1 MKAACVL
8 LMMLAPAL
16 AEKASGSAV
25 QKVIELLDEM
35 KAKITSDL
43 EAESAAMEE
52 YLSFCDGETKEKI
65 FAIKTA
71 DASIQDLSAI
81 IEESKATI
89 AAKDDEVAT
98 LGTVISDKTK
108 ELDAATKVRE
118 AENADFVAAEKE
130 LMTSI
135 DECSRA
141 AVALE
146 KGLSLLQ
153 MRGGHRGKARKA
165 LKKQLAAVENAMKTI
180 LAAAWVDAS
189 SARRLK
195 SLLQQSSNAA
205 DADDLSLSLHQP
217 QAKQVAYESKSGGII
232 EAVKEMQAKAEGE
245 LSELRK
251 GEMASA
257 HEFKMLEQS
266 LTGEISHNQDK
277 ASSATKAKA
286 AAEETLA
293 TSEGD
298 LVATKKTKAADEEYS
313 ANLKTECETAASEWA
328 SRQASAK
335 AEMGA
340 IDKASEIL
348 SSGVTA
354 LVQTGAHKK
363 SLDDDSDDEE
373 DDPQSAL
380 RQKLITKIQRLGR
393 KFHSFGLMQLASVA
407 SSDPF
412 VKIRGLI
419 EDMIEKLLKE
429 AQEEATQK
437 AFCDKEMGASKKT
450 ESEKIATTEKLQTRI
465 DGNEAKIAEL
475 TDAIKT
481 LEAEVA
487 DIDKAQSEATAI
499 RTKEKTD
506 NLAAIKDFRDS
517 AEAVVAAMGV
527 LKSFYEGG
535 AFIQTKSQKS
545 TRPEFGGAKTDTGSS
560 IISVLEVAESDFT
573 TLLAETE
580 TEEDAAADAYAKQT
594 EENKIAKATKMADAK
609 AKESEVKSLTV
620 ELGHAKEDFESTS
633 SELDAVQAYIEKLK
647 PQCEEKAMS
656 YEEKK
661 AAREAE
667 IAGLKEAL
675 EILSG
680 TGLLQGPSKFL
691 SFNRHR
697 Y

>member
-1 MKAACVL
+1 MG
-8 LMMLAPAL
+8 LATVTMFVFLGMSA
-16 AEKASGSAV
+16 AEKVSPV
-25 QKVIELLDEM
+25 QKVIELLGEC
-35 KAKITSDL
+35 KAKVEKDL
-43 EAESAAMEE
+43 AAEAAVMEE
-52 YLSFCDGETKEKI
+52 YVTFCDDELKEKGY
-65 FAIKTA
+65 AIETA
-71 DASIQDLSAI
+71 GREIGDLMAT
-81 IEESKATI
+81 IEDSKATI
-89 AAKDDEVAT
+89 TEKTDEIGELGNLAAAKE
-98 LGTVISDKTK
+98 K
-108 ELDAATKVRE
+108 ELADASAVRKGQNE
-118 AENADFVAAEKE
+118 EFVAAEKE
-130 LMTSI
+130 LVKSV

-141 AVALE
+141 VVALE
-146 KGLSLLQ
+146 KGMALMQ
-153 MRGGHRGKARKA
+153 GGRKREAKKELKAVKMA
-165 LKKQLAAVENAMKTI
+165 MTSVLAAIAIDTDSTRK
-180 LAAAWVDAS
+180 
-189 SARRLK
+189 LK
-195 SLLQQSSNAA
+195 SFIQQSSSDSDEN
-205 DADDLSLSLHQP
+205 DLSLHQP

-232 EAVKEMQAKAEGE
+232 EAVKEMQAKAEAE
-245 LSELRK
+245 LSDLRK
-251 GEMASA
+251 KEMADA

-266 LTGEISHNQDK
+266 LTGEITHTGNKLSE
-277 ASSATKAKA
+277 ATKAKA
-286 AAEETLA
+286 AAEETLS

-313 ANLKTECETAASEWA
+313 TNLKTECETAAKEWA
-328 SRQASAK
+328 ARQESAK
-335 AEMGA
+335 AEMAA

-348 SSGVTA
+348 ASGVTA
-354 LVQTGAHKK
+354 LVQVKTTSKR
-363 SLDDDSDDEE
+363 SSDDDEE
-373 DDPQSAL
+373 DDAQSEM
-380 RQKLITKIQRLGR
+380 RQKLVKTIQRLGK

-437 AFCDKEMGASKKT
+437 AFCDKEMGASKT
-450 ESEKIATTEKLQTRI
+450 SEAEKLATIEKLQARI

-475 TDAIKT
+475 NDAVKT

-487 DIDKAQSEATAI
+487 DIDKAQSEATTI
-499 RTKEKTD
+499 RNEEKSD

-517 AEAVVAAMGV
+517 ANAVVAAMGV

-535 AFIQTKSQKS
+535 ALIQTGAVSKRSG
-545 TRPEFGGAKTDTGSS
+545 RPEFGGAKSDAASG

-573 TLLAETE
+573 RLLAETE

-594 EENKIAKATKMADAK
+594 EENKISKVTKEADAK
-609 AKESEVKSLTV
+609 AKQSEVKSLTV
-620 ELGHAKEDFESTS
+620 ELGHAKEDHASTS
-633 SELDAVQAYIEKLK
+633 TELDAVQAYIDKLK

-680 TGLLQGPSKFL
+680 TGLIQGRSKFL
-691 SFNRHR
+691 GFSHH

>member
-1 MKAACVL
+1 MTSKVL
-8 LMMLAPAL
+8 FVALVLPAL
-16 AEKASGSAV
+16 VAVESVSPV
-25 QKVIELLDEM
+25 QKVIELLGEC
-35 KAKITSDL
+35 KAKVKKDL
-43 EAESAAMEE
+43 AAEAAVMEE
-52 YLSFCDGETKEKI
+52 YTTFCDDELKEKGY
-65 FAIKTA
+65 AIETA
-71 DASIQDLSAI
+71 GREIGDLMAT
-81 IEESKATI
+81 IEDSKATI
-89 AAKDDEVAT
+89 TEKSDEISELGTFIAAKD
-98 LGTVISDKTK
+98 K
-108 ELDAATKVRE
+108 ELADATAARQGKNE
-118 AENADFVAAEKE
+118 EFVAAEKE
-130 LMTSI
+130 LVKSI

-141 AVALE
+141 VVALE
-146 KGLSLLQ
+146 KGMAFLQ
-153 MRGGHRGKARKA
+153 GGRKREAKEQLKAVKM
-165 LKKQLAAVENAMKTI
+165 AMTDI
-180 LAAAWVDAS
+180 LAAIAIDTDS
-189 SARRLK
+189 TRKLK
-195 SLLQQSSNAA
+195 SFIQTANTDS
-205 DADDLSLSLHQP
+205 DEDDLTLKQP

-429 AQEEATQK
+429 AREEATQK
-437 AFCDKEMGASKKT
+437 AFCDKEMGASKK
-450 ESEKIATTEKLQTRI
+450 SQAEKTATIDKLQARI
-465 DGNEAKIAEL
+465 DGNSATIAEL
-475 TDAIKT
+475 EEAVKT

-487 DIDKAQSEATAI
+487 DIDKAQSEATKI
-499 RTKEKTD
+499 RTEEKTD

-517 AEAVVAAMGV
+517 ANAVVAAMGV

-535 AFIQTKSQKS
+535 ALIQTSSQKS
-545 TRPEFGGAKTDTGSS
+545 TRPEFGGAKTDAGSS

-573 TLLAETE
+573 TL
-580 TEEDAAADAYAKQT
+580 
-594 EENKIAKATKMADAK
+594 
-609 AKESEVKSLTV
+609 
-620 ELGHAKEDFESTS
+620 
-633 SELDAVQAYIEKLK
+633 
-647 PQCEEKAMS
+647 
-656 YEEKK
+656 
-661 AAREAE
+661 
-667 IAGLKEAL
+667 
-675 EILSG
+675 
-680 TGLLQGPSKFL
+680 
-691 SFNRHR
+691 
-697 Y
+697 